1 MTKTPVTLTMPPK
14 LRKEMEQVASETGFS
29 LKEVIH
35 QSMKLGLPKLR
46 QHLLP
51 ERAAKP
57 FTPSESQAAFAPDPE
72 WERLEA
78 VMARRPAAKPE
89 ED

>member
-1 MTKTPVTLTMPPK
+1 MPPK
-14 LRKEMEQVASETGFS
+14 LRKEMELVASETGFS

-35 QSMKLGLPKLR
+35 QSMKLGLTRLR

-51 ERAAKP
+51 DGTAEP
-57 FTPSESQAAFAPDPE
+57 FTQAESQAAFAPDPE

-78 VMARRPAAKPE
+78 GMARRPAAKPE
-89 ED
+89 KD